1 VENTGVTGAGGRFGA
16 VCGRVAVEKLAA
28 GTLPV
33 GGRLGTVGVG
43 LWLNCAGAGRAAGVG
58 VG

>member
-43 LWLNCAGAGRAAGVG
+43 RWLNCAGAGRAAGVG